1 MKIEIIT
8 SQNFR
13 KEARPLLKKYPSLR
27 EELTDLQNELIKDP
41 LKGISIGKNCFKI
54 RLAIKSKGKGKSKG
68 ARVITFVL
76 VEISKNQERNTL
88 VNLASIYDKSQYEN
102 ISDKDLRKIIKEIKD
117 ELNLS

>member
-27 EELTDLQNELIKDP
+27 KELADLGEELIKDP
-41 LKGISIGKNCFKI
+41 LKGIPIGKNCFKI

-68 ARVITFVL
+68 ARVITFVI
-76 VEISKNQERNTL
+76 VEISKDKERYTL
-88 VNLASIYDKSQYEN
+88 VNLASIYDKAQYEN
-102 ISDKDLRKIIKEIKD
+102 ISDRDLRRIIKEIK
-117 ELNLS
+117 EN